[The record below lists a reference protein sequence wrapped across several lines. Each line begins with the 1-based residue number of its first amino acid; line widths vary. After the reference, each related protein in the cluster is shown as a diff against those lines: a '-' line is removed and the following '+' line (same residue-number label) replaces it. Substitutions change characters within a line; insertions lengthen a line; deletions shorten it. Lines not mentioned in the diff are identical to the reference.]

1 MIPYLQDM
9 QASLVRTVHAV
20 RAGVHEIHT
29 GSSEI
34 AAGNQDL
41 SSRTEQQ
48 AASLEE
54 TAASMEQLLSTVS
67 SNAENARQA
76 NQMASTASEVAQR
89 GGQAVRDAVN
99 TMREIA
105 QDSSRIE
112 DIVGVIDGIA
122 FQTNILALNAAVE
135 AARAGEQ
142 GKASRWWRARCAHWR
157 SAAPRRPGNQAAAQ
171 HLRRHGAGGVHPGG
185 DGRAH
190 DGEIVRTIEH
200 LTSLV
205 ADIAAA
211 SQEQVTGIDQVNT
224 AVTQMDHVTQQN
236 AALVE
241 EAAAAASS
249 LETQAQRLQSAVSA
263 FRLPSQAGL
272 PALAMAA

>member
-1 MIPYLQDM
+1 MV
-9 QASLVRTVHAV
+9 AGEVRSLAQRSA
-20 RAGVHEIHT
+20 
-29 GSSEI
+29 
-34 AAGNQDL
+34 
-41 SSRTEQQ
+41 
-48 AASLEE
+48 
-54 TAASMEQLLSTVS
+54 TAAKEIKLLNTSGATV
-67 SNAENARQA
+67 QA
-76 NQMASTASEVAQR
+76 
-89 GGQAVRDAVN
+89 GPP
-99 TMREIA
+99 
-105 QDSSRIE
+105 
-112 DIVGVIDGIA
+112 
-122 FQTNILALNAAVE
+122 
-135 AARAGEQ
+135 
-142 GKASRWWRARCAHWR
+142 RW
-157 SAAPRRPGNQAAAQ
+157 RRPGARWRKSCGPSN
-171 HLRRHGAGGVHPGG
+171 
-185 DGRAH
+185 
-190 DGEIVRTIEH
+190 T

>member
-1 MIPYLQDM
+1 M
-9 QASLVRTVHAV
+9 
-20 RAGVHEIHT
+20 
-29 GSSEI
+29 
-34 AAGNQDL
+34 
-41 SSRTEQQ
+41 
-48 AASLEE
+48 
-54 TAASMEQLLSTVS
+54 
-67 SNAENARQA
+67 
-76 NQMASTASEVAQR
+76 
-89 GGQAVRDAVN
+89 
-99 TMREIA
+99 
-105 QDSSRIE
+105 
-112 DIVGVIDGIA
+112 
-122 FQTNILALNAAVE
+122 
-135 AARAGEQ
+135 
-142 GKASRWWRARCAHWR
+142 
-157 SAAPRRPGNQAAAQ
+157 
-171 HLRRHGAGGVHPGG
+171 
-185 DGRAH
+185 
-190 DGEIVRTIEH
+190 RTIEH